1 MNNFEAHYALVGAIA
16 IATSAYIYLASRTTE
31 AKAKRAG
38 ARLAPGPKRLFLLG
52 NLLDFPKDRWFE
64 TFTSWGKQYGGT
76 LCFINVLIYNGG
88 LSFSSGDVVYLNLAG
103 VPMIILSSL
112 EAAEDLVSKRAAVY
126 SGRPYARMVLDLM
139 ASGYS
144 LVFIPQGHEFNE
156 QRKLFRLSLGPQV
169 LGSYDR
175 LIQQTIE
182 GFVGKISGFK
192 GDPHPRITRS
202 ISTIITKITYGEQF
216 YKEHGEA

>member
-1 MNNFEAHYALVGAIA
+1 MNNFEAHHALVGAIA

-38 ARLAPGPKRLFLLG
+38 ARLAPGPKRMFLLG
-52 NLLDFPKDRWFE
+52 NLLEFPKDRWLE
-64 TFTSWGKQYGGT
+64 TFTSWGKQY
-76 LCFINVLIYNGG
+76 
-88 LSFSSGDVVYLNLAG
+88 GDVVYLNLAG

-112 EAAEDLVSKRAAVY
+112 EAAEDLVGKRAAVY

-144 LVFIPQGHEFNE
+144 LVFLPQGHEFNE

-182 GFVGKISGFK
+182 GFAGKI
-192 GDPHPRITRS
+192 
-202 ISTIITKITYGEQF
+202 
-216 YKEHGEA
+216 